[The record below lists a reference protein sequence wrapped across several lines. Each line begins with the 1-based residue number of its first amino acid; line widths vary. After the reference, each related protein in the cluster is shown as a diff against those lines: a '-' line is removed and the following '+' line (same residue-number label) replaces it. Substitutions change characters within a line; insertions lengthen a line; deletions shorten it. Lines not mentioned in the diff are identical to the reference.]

1 MPTYTPLQSIEI
13 SSNTYSLTFS
23 NIDQSYTDLVLVMNG
38 TSLGGG
44 PEVWFNFNND
54 VAANYSR
61 TYILGDGSTASTG
74 RTTSTT
80 SYAASSIYSTN
91 TTIICNIPNYSSTN
105 TYKTILSKT
114 TAPSAYVVAN
124 TGLWRSTAAIN
135 SITIAFSNIVNVL
148 TVDLY
153 GVRSGGTSK
162 ASGGDIVVSDGTYW
176 YHAFLRTGRFTPV
189 SPMSIDVLTIAGG
202 GGATGY
208 LGGGSGAGGLLYSA
222 AQSFISTD
230 YIVTVGAG
238 GAGQSGI
245 MNRATPAQNGTNSSV
260 IGGVLSLV
268 ATGGG
273 GGGGRNDATPGSG
286 GSAGGAGSA
295 TTNNATRVVG
305 QGNLGGLGTVTGS
318 GGGGGGAGAAGGNA
332 PSGYQGGSGGA
343 GLNTY
348 SSWASATGTGV
359 SGYYAGG
366 GGGGSLGGTN
376 STGGAGGG
384 GAGANGNGITNQ
396 IAGVA
401 GTANT
406 GGGAGGG
413 SDYDTN
419 PVLQSSGGSGIVIMR
434 YAV

>member
-1 MPTYTPLQSIEI
+1 MTPLQSI
-13 SSNTYSLTFS
+13 SVASTTYSVTFS
-23 NIDQSYTDLVLVMNG
+23 NIDQSYTDLFLVVNG
-38 TSLGGG
+38 VSAAGG
-44 PEVWFNFNND
+44 PEVFMQFNND
-54 VAANYSR
+54 TSANYSR
-61 TYILGDGSTASTG
+61 TYILGEGSSAVSGRST
-74 RTTSTT
+74 SAT
-80 SYAASSIYSTN
+80 SYAASSIYDVN
-91 TTIICNIPNYSSTN
+91 TTIIYNIMNYSNTT
-105 TYKTILSKT
+105 TYKNILSKT
-114 TAPSAYVVAN
+114 SAPSVYVVAN
-124 TGLWRSTAAIN
+124 NGVWRSNSAIN
-135 SITIAFSNIVNVL
+135 SITITFSNIVPSA
-148 TVDLY
+148 TFDLY
-153 GVRSGGTSK
+153 GIRSGGTSK

-189 SPMSIDVLTIAGG
+189 SPMNIDVLTIAGG

-208 LGGGSGAGGLLYSA
+208 LGGGAGAGGLLYSA

-245 MNRATPAQNGTNSSV
+245 MNSLTPAQNGTNSSV
-260 IGGVLSLV
+260 IGGALSLV

-273 GGGGRNDATPGSG
+273 GGGGRNSTTPGSG

-305 QGNLGGLGTVTGS
+305 QGNLGGLGTVAGS

-332 PSGYQGGSGGA
+332 PSGTQGGSGGA

-366 GGGGSLGGTN
+366 GGGGSLSGTN

-384 GAGANGNGITNQ
+384 GRGSNGNGITNQ
-396 IAGVA
+396 LAGVA